1 MVIDPVAAI
10 LGALAGAILGS
21 FLSTLILRWPQGR
34 SVLRGR
40 SACDGCGRT
49 LGVRDLV
56 PLLSALASRNRC
68 RTCGARIDPLHFW
81 MEAGCAVI
89 AAAALGLSPDL
100 GGIGWALLGWLL
112 LALAIL
118 DWRHYWLPDALTLPL
133 AFFGLT
139 IGLWAGEATLPD
151 RIIGGAAGY
160 GALLAVAIGY
170 KRLRGREG
178 LGLGDAKLLGALGA
192 WFGWQAL
199 PLILLIASLLGLAV
213 MLALGRARSA
223 TARVPLGA
231 FLALAALPGG
241 LAATRLLAP

>member
-1 MVIDPVAAI
+1 MIDPTRAI

-21 FLSTLILRWPQGR
+21 FLATLILRWPQGR

-49 LGVRDLV
+49 LGARDLV
-56 PLLSALASRNRC
+56 PMLSALASRNRC
-68 RTCGARIDPLHFW
+68 RTCGARIDPLHGRV
-81 MEAGCAVI
+81 EAGCALI
-89 AAAALGLSPDL
+89 GAAALGLSPDP

-112 LALAIL
+112 LTLAIL

-133 AFFGLT
+133 AFLGLT
-139 IGLWAGEATLPD
+139 IGLWSGEATLTD
-151 RIIGGAAGY
+151 RVVGAVAGY

-170 KRLRGREG
+170 KAVRQREG

-199 PLILLIASLLGLAV
+199 PFILLLASLLGLAV

-223 TARVPLGA
+223 TVRVPLGA
-231 FLALAALPGG
+231 FLALAAVPGG
-241 LAATRLLAP
+241 LVASHLLYL